1 MTCDVRGERSHR
13 GSAHYVRHINADDA
27 AGVTAISGVEEHGHA
42 LSDHAHELKG
52 FRVCFDRTK
61 EQLGGRGTPGSSEWT

>member
-27 AGVTAISGVEEHGHA
+27 AGVTAISGVEEHGYA

-52 FRVCFDRTK
+52 FRVLISSHERTI
-61 EQLGGRGTPGSSEWT
+61 GGAGDTWII